1 MIIWP
6 YSKANSFYKFY
17 NFFMIL
23 PPFFA
28 VLQHNITV
36 QDYQRQTI
44 KDKMELDAVLPYE
57 KIQIWQDSANFT
69 ANQVRDM
76 HWQVLEKENCH
87 KGTAVP

>member
-1 MIIWP
+1 
-6 YSKANSFYKFY
+6 
-17 NFFMIL
+17 MIL

-28 VLQHNITV
+28 PLQHNITV

-76 HWQVLEKENCH
+76 H
-87 KGTAVP
+87 